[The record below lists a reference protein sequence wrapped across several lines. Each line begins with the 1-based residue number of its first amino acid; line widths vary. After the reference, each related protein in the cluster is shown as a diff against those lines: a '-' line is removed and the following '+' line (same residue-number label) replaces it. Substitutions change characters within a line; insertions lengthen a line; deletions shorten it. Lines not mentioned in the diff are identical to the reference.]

1 MSELPLD
8 DVPAAA
14 DAAHEAARGQVVYLV
29 GHDGER
35 LAGIVPAEFA
45 ALLEQMTPGQAE
57 ALFAELEDAADVRA
71 ARARRDEGEP
81 VIPWDQAK
89 AEADL

>member
-8 DVPAAA
+8 DVPDVANAAQ
-14 DAAHEAARGQVVYLV
+14 EAASGRVVYLI

-45 ALLEQMTPGQAE
+45 ALLEVMTPELAR
-57 ALFAELEDAADVRA
+57 ALLDELEDAADVRA
-71 ARARRDEGEP
+71 ARAMREAGEP
-81 VIPWDQAK
+81 VIPWEQAK
-89 AEADL
+89 AQADL

>member
-14 DAAHEAARGQVVYLV
+14 DAAQEAASGQVVYLV
-29 GHDGER
+29 GHHGER

-45 ALLEQMTPGQAE
+45 ALLERMTPEQART
-57 ALFAELEDAADVRA
+57 LFAELEDAADIRA
-71 ARARRDEGEP
+71 ARAIREKGEP